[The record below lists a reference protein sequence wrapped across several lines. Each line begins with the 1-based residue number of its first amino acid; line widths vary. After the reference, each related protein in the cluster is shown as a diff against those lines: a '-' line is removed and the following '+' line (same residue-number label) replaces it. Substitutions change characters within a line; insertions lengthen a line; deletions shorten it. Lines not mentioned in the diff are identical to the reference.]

1 MKPFLA
7 GSMREET
14 LFPAVAFTS
23 EKVIGDQ
30 NDIKAHLENV
40 NASHGCF
47 QSPQNHTKSMY
58 NISYTDTF
66 AIIAYK
72 LKNIYIYKI
81 HIKFYI
87 ML

>member
-1 MKPFLA
+1 
-7 GSMREET
+7 MREET

-23 EKVIGDQ
+23 EKVISDQ

-58 NISYTDTF
+58 NYISYTDTYTM
-66 AIIAYK
+66 IAFK
-72 LKNIYIYKI
+72 LKNVYIRY
-81 HIKFYI
+81 IKFYI